1 MTALKP
7 ILISKYIINLLNA
20 ENISKENNITE
31 VYYGQIIITHPEY
44 PNNGKFTKI

>member
-20 ENISKENNITE
+20 ENIFKENNITE
-31 VYYGQIIITHPEY
+31 VYYGQIITHQE
-44 PNNGKFTKI
+44 